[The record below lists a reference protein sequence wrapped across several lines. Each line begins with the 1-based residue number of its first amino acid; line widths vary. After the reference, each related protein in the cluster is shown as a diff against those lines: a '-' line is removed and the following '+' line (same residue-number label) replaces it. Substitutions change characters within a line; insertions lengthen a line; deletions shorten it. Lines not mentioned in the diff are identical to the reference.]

1 MNDYADSKVAWHGN
15 CLAMLVFTWPLC
27 KNFDANEPD
36 LRPFDSLRSIPIM
49 IRQSCIFSVL
59 LGFASV
65 LAAGSALAADTIK
78 PTTGKAAG
86 SERAYE
92 DTVNKAIE
100 YFRTKGQAAN
110 GSYSAEAS
118 PAITALVTTSILRAG
133 RTADDPLVA
142 KSLAY
147 LQGLVRADGG
157 IYAENSK
164 HENYET
170 CVAIQCF
177 AAANRDK
184 RYDELLKK
192 AEAFVKGI
200 QWDESE
206 GLDKSS
212 INYGGA
218 GYGNSK
224 RPDLSNTAFLIDA
237 LKSTGRGTDDEAIRK
252 ALVFVSRCQNLE
264 TEYNTTEF
272 AAKNPDGGFYYTPAA
287 GGASMAGKTEQG
299 GLRSYGSMTYAG
311 LKSMIFAGLGPDDPR
326 VKAATKWLADN
337 YKLDENPGMGTAG
350 LYYYYNT
357 FAKALSATGLDT
369 FQDAAGKKHDWRGDL
384 IVALASRQKADGSWV
399 NENNRWLEGDPNL
412 VTAYA
417 LLALTYC
424 REKN

>member
-1 MNDYADSKVAWHGN
+1 
-15 CLAMLVFTWPLC
+15 
-27 KNFDANEPD
+27 
-36 LRPFDSLRSIPIM
+36 M
-49 IRQSCIFSVL
+49 IRLPRVFPVL
-59 LGFASV
+59 LGFAIAGASGGV
-65 LAAGSALAADTIK
+65 FAGDAARPATS
-78 PTTGKAAG
+78 KAGAG
-86 SERAYE
+86 DRVYQ

-118 PAITALVTTSILRAG
+118 PAITALVTTAILRAG

-142 KSLAY
+142 KSLVY
-147 LQGLVRADGG
+147 LQTLARADGG

-164 HENYET
+164 HQNYET

-200 QWDESE
+200 QWDASE
-206 GLDKSS
+206 GHDKSS
-212 INYGGA
+212 VNYGGA

-237 LKSTGRGTDDEAIRK
+237 LKSAGRGPDDEAIQN

-272 AAKNPDGGFYYTPAA
+272 AAKDPDGGFYYTPAA
-287 GGASMAGKTEQG
+287 GGSSQAGKTEKG

-326 VKAATKWLADN
+326 VKAATKWLANN
-337 YKLDENPGMGTAG
+337 YRLDENPGLGNAG

-357 FAKALSATGLDT
+357 FAKTLSAVGSDT
-369 FQDAAGKKHDWRGDL
+369 FQDAAGAKHDWRKDL
-384 IVALASRQKADGSWV
+384 IGTLASLQKPDGSWV

-412 VTAYA
+412 VTAYS